1 MCRPLILFF
10 VAIWSCMQTWCTCEA
25 GSGPQVC
32 WVFTRFSQWCIS
44 FACRELIAIQRHPM
58 CCCNFALFP
67 LHARNRQ
74 NQLLTLNMEINL
86 MECYLI
92 EQIRFLTINHAK
104 HRNHLILLGFG
115 MKSPNFRNQLI
126 VSFLGMRSAQF

>member
-1 MCRPLILFF
+1 
-10 VAIWSCMQTWCTCEA
+10 
-25 GSGPQVC
+25 
-32 WVFTRFSQWCIS
+32 
-44 FACRELIAIQRHPM
+44 M

-67 LHARNRQ
+67 FCMQGIWQ